1 MSENTHPHTTAA
13 LAKRRAELIAD
24 NQAMRERIRLN
35 GEYIKA
41 LDTAMGLMDPAFD
54 PGTVLPKRQYT
65 KKFDRGELK
74 SLIIRTLKAAEGG
87 PMSTRAITDQV
98 MERKG
103 MTDDCRTEVR
113 RALLHYDVVEKVDG
127 DPDDHMEYWALMGY
141 AAAANDRDAKQEAA
155 GKLRLLDTHRT
166 TSA

>member
-1 MSENTHPHTTAA
+1 
-13 LAKRRAELIAD
+13 
-24 NQAMRERIRLN
+24 
-35 GEYIKA
+35 
-41 LDTAMGLMDPAFD
+41 
-54 PGTVLPKRQYT
+54 
-65 KKFDRGELK
+65 
-74 SLIIRTLKAAEGG
+74 
-87 PMSTRAITDQV
+87 MSTRAITDQV